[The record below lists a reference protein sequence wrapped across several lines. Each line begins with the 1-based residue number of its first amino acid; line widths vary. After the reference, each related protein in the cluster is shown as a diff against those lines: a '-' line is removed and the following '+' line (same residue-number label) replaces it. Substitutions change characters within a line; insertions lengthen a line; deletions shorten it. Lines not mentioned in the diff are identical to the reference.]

1 MSDTPRTDAKWDECF
16 ATIARDTVRFREF
29 AAQLERENNELRASN
44 DRMFKINE
52 GLLAENAEMET
63 MLRDS
68 KEVLDEYAKDGKHR
82 AAYDASLRIYGF
94 LRIRYNSQN
103 K

>member
-52 GLLAENAEMET
+52 GLLAENAGRFET
-63 MLRDS
+63 MVWTQRS
-68 KEVLDEYAKDGKHR
+68 VWR
-82 AAYDASLRIYGF
+82 P
-94 LRIRYNSQN
+94 QN
-103 K
+103 PP